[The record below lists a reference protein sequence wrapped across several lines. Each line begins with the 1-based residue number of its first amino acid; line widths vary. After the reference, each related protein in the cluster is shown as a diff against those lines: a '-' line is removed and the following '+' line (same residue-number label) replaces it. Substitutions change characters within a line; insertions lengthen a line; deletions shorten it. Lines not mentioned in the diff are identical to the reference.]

1 MTSPHAETDSR
12 APDPALQPPPVL
24 GSWRRLYWL
33 LVVELALITLA
44 SYALMRW
51 AS

>member
-1 MTSPHAETDSR
+1 MTGTSAEAATR
-12 APDPALQPPPVL
+12 APDPAQEPPPLL

-33 LVVELALITLA
+33 LVIELALITVA